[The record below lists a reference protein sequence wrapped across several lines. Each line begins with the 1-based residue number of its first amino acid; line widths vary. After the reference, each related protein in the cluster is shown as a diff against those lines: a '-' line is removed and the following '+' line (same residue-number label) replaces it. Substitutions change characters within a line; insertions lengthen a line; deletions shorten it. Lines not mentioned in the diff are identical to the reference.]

1 MKVEILKLLNS
12 MNLETLVFFSG
23 KKERKKE
30 RKQSLHFSGCHLISN
45 LFSID
50 FVFSLSLCSL
60 IVKSWKCRTLALEGI
75 EI

>member
-30 RKQSLHFSGCHLISN
+30 SKASTFQDVI
-45 LFSID
+45 
-50 FVFSLSLCSL
+50 
-60 IVKSWKCRTLALEGI
+60 
-75 EI
+75 